1 MIETPRIVQTEPQ
14 LSAVI
19 PIQCSASEIR
29 NVMGPGIQ
37 ELMSTLAAEG
47 IPPAGPWFTN
57 HKRRPTD
64 TFDFEIGVPIDTPVK
79 PIGRVKPSQLPATKV
94 ARTVYQGP
102 YEGLGAAWGEFEA
115 WMKKEGLKPAE
126 NLWEC
131 YEVGPE
137 TGPDSS
143 KYRTELN
150 RPLQE

>member
-1 MIETPRIVQTEPQ
+1 MIETPRIVETETQ

-19 PIQCSASEIR
+19 PIQCAAAEIR

-37 ELMSTLAAEG
+37 ELMSTLAAQG
-47 IPPAGPWFTN
+47 IPPAGPWFTR
-57 HKRRPTD
+57 HKRRPSS
-64 TFDFEIGVPIDTPVK
+64 TFDFEIGVPVDSPVK
-79 PIGRVKPSQLPATKV
+79 ALGRVLPSQIPATKV

-102 YEGLGAAWGEFEA
+102 YEGLGAAWTEFEA
-115 WMKKEGLKPAE
+115 WIKTEGLKSAE

-131 YEVGPE
+131 YAVGPE

-150 RPLQE
+150 RPLI